1 MNPDEVYGLYGAV
14 AGERGSI
21 NKDFVFHPYRAQ
33 ISLRCAAGLGKPA
46 HRVEPVAERIQA
58 TKNPPSH

>member
-1 MNPDEVYGLYGAV
+1 M
-14 AGERGSI
+14 

-46 HRVEPVAERIQA
+46 QRVKPIAERIQA